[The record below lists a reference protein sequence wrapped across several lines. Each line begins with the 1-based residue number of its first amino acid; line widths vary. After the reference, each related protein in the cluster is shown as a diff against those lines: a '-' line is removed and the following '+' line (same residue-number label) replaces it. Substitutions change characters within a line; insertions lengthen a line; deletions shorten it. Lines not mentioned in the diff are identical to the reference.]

1 MKNRKSH
8 NYEKTL
14 APRGRQVFDEL
25 QPLVTEK
32 INPRSKNIDRLSV
45 PQILRLINR
54 EDATVA
60 EAVRKEIPYIARA
73 VEMVVAALKGGGRL
87 FYLGAGT
94 SGRLGV
100 LDAAECPPTFGT
112 DPRQIRGII
121 AGGFGSLVR
130 SREGVEDD
138 IVAPKKDVQRNKI
151 CSVDLVIGISASK
164 RTPYV
169 LEGLRQAQRQGAQ
182 TIFICCNPR
191 KMVTPEFDLS
201 ICPVVGPEII
211 AGSSRMKAGTA
222 QKMILNMITTAAM
235 IHTGQV
241 YGNRM
246 VNLRATS
253 EKLKERSKKVLMDT
267 CGLEYDEAAELLRGS
282 GGSVKTAIVMKKTQS
297 SKSRAEK
304 WLRLSDGFV
313 GEAIKIA
320 RINHRPAK
328 SKQK

>member
-1 MKNRKSH
+1 MNNRKSH
-8 NYEKTL
+8 NNKKSL

-60 EAVRKEIPYIARA
+60 EAVRKELPYIARA
-73 VEMVVAALKGGGRL
+73 VEMVIAALKGGGRL

-121 AGGFGSLVR
+121 AGGFHSLVR
-130 SREGVEDD
+130 SQEGVEDD
-138 IVAPKKDVQRNKI
+138 IVAAKKDIQKNKI
-151 CSVDLVIGISASK
+151 SSGDLVIGISASN

-169 LEGLRQAQRQGAQ
+169 LEGLRQAHRQGAQ

-191 KMVTPEFDLS
+191 KIVAKEFDLS
-201 ICPVVGPEII
+201 ICPVVGSEII

-235 IHTGQV
+235 IRTGRV

-246 VNLRATS
+246 VDLRATS

-267 CGLEYDEAAELLRGS
+267 CGLEYDAAAMLLTQA
-282 GGSVKTAIVMKKTQS
+282 GGSVKTAIVMKKAQI

-304 WLRLSDGFV
+304 LLRLSDGFV
-313 GEAIKIA
+313 REAIEIA
-320 RINHRPAK
+320 RKNDKPVK